1 MSNCFLWRS
10 TTYYFF
16 SGPLVRDIDDGPAP
30 STTAESRCQF
40 AKKKSLT
47 FRVSVANPQ
56 KLLYTLANP
65 ARGLLNMENKKIKE
79 KSSRLWE
86 TFCPIA

>member
-1 MSNCFLWRS
+1 MMDRRPQQLRN
-10 TTYYFF
+10 
-16 SGPLVRDIDDGPAP
+16 RDVNLL
-30 STTAESRCQF
+30 
-40 AKKKSLT
+40 KKKSLT